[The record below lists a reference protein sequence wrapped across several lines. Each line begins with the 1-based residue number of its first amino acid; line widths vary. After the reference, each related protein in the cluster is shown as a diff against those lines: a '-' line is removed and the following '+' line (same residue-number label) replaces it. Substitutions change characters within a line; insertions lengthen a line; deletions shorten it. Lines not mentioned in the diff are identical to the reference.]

1 MSVLPRGRKLDETH
15 CGAAFFPQDNCCLR
29 CRFILKPVP
38 LTLWKTLDA
47 VKSGLTHPARRE
59 HTSADGNWC
68 LGFPIEG
75 QVADYIQD
83 QLTRIEQQTKPQITE
98 LHMPSDNNSHPHT
111 HTLARNGEEG
121 TCWKKRLS
129 NNKWKAAVKIDS
141 NSTLINCLRNQKIL
155 SFF

>member
-111 HTLARNGEEG
+111 HTLGVRWEWAG
-121 TCWKKRLS
+121 
-129 NNKWKAAVKIDS
+129 VKSIYCICVMRTFYS
-141 NSTLINCLRNQKIL
+141 GSGLPTFIIL
-155 SFF
+155 YRP